1 LRRIDFSSVTSSR
14 LWQAGLLQ
22 KIPQWQKQ
30 ISLFL
35 TLVLLIVSAWI
46 LGKMVWL
53 MQQSAVDIIPWTP
66 KPMSS
71 APNTTRSLDLS
82 SLQQESLFG
91 RYSEQKTEAT
101 QPVFKDAPKTSLSLL
116 LVGVVAS
123 NEPSKSLAVIAN
135 RGSQATYG
143 LSEVIEGTRVKLK
156 VVFNDRVIIDNS
168 GRDET
173 LMLDGIDYHK
183 PSVAAPERVEAS
195 NVRGNNPGSA
205 EEKLDEI
212 RAAIASNPQEI
223 FKYVRLSQVKR
234 DDQVL
239 GYRVSPGQ
247 SPELFESAGLQDGD
261 VAIVLNGQDL
271 RDPDAMNKIFQSVSE
286 LTEMNLTVERNGQPH
301 DIYIQF

>member
-1 LRRIDFSSVTSSR
+1 MTSSR

-30 ISLFL
+30 ISQFIA
-35 TLVLLIVSAWI
+35 LVLLIISAWI

-53 MQQSAVDIIPWTP
+53 MQQNAVDITPWSPRAIASTP
-66 KPMSS
+66 N
-71 APNTTRSLDLS
+71 AVRSLDLS
-82 SLQQESLFG
+82 SLQQVSLFG
-91 RYSEQKTEAT
+91 RYSEQKVEAA
-101 QPVFKDAPKTSLSLL
+101 QPVVKDAPKTSLSLL

-143 LSEVIEGTRVKLK
+143 VNEVIEGTRVKLK
-156 VVFNDRVIIDNS
+156 AVFNDRVIIDNS

-183 PSVAAPERVEAS
+183 PSVATPERVVAS
-195 NVRGNNPGSA
+195 NVRGNNPASA
-205 EEKLDEI
+205 EEKLDDI

-234 DDQVL
+234 DDKVL

-247 SPELFESAGLQDGD
+247 SPELFESVGLQDGD
-261 VAIVLNGQDL
+261 VAIALNGQDL
-271 RDPDAMNKIFQSVSE
+271 TDPDAMNKIFQSVSE
-286 LTEMNLTVERNGQPH
+286 LTEMNLTVERDGQSH